1 MTSKTKM
8 FTKICTKN
16 SGNQR
21 GDVHMYRKKNYEL
34 KAPCAK
40 SFSILRLFP
49 FADVNLASGWRILAK
64 STGGHRQPSIDVR
77 IVGFVFCKCKCK
89 KILLAILKIRDSF
102 ASEDHRTFSRKKR
115 KEFWRQFPF
124 KEKKMFNLI
133 LLWQCVTISWQK
145 STLSW
150 HFKKRYQMWIFK
162 AIKWIEIGGT
172 RYELKIV

>member
-21 GDVHMYRKKNYEL
+21 GDVHMYRKKKYEL

-102 ASEDHRTFSRKKR
+102 LRIIEPFQGKKEKNFEDNFHLKK
-115 KEFWRQFPF
+115 
-124 KEKKMFNLI
+124 KKMFYLI
-133 LLWQCVTISWQK
+133 LL
-145 STLSW
+145 
-150 HFKKRYQMWIFK
+150 
-162 AIKWIEIGGT
+162 
-172 RYELKIV
+172 

>member
-1 MTSKTKM
+1 MTSRTKM
-8 FTKICTKN
+8 RENSLKN
-16 SGNQR
+16 MYKKSFHKKKR
-21 GDVHMYRKKNYEL
+21 GDVHMYRNDEKNYEL

-102 ASEDHRTFSRKKR
+102 LRIIEPFQGKKQNFQGNFHV
-115 KEFWRQFPF
+115 KK
-124 KEKKMFNLI
+124 KEKSDI
-133 LLWQCVTISWQK
+133 
-145 STLSW
+145 
-150 HFKKRYQMWIFK
+150 
-162 AIKWIEIGGT
+162 
-172 RYELKIV
+172 

>member
-102 ASEDHRTFSRKKR
+102 LRIIEPFQGKKQNFQGNFHV
-115 KEFWRQFPF
+115 KK
-124 KEKKMFNLI
+124 KEKSDI
-133 LLWQCVTISWQK
+133 
-145 STLSW
+145 
-150 HFKKRYQMWIFK
+150 
-162 AIKWIEIGGT
+162 
-172 RYELKIV
+172 

>member
-1 MTSKTKM
+1 
-8 FTKICTKN
+8 
-16 SGNQR
+16 
-21 GDVHMYRKKNYEL
+21 MYKKFGKPKGGCAYVQKKNYEL

-102 ASEDHRTFSRKKR
+102 ALRIIEPFQGKKEKNFEDNFHLKKKR
-115 KEFWRQFPF
+115 CLTQYYFD
-124 KEKKMFNLI
+124 
-133 LLWQCVTISWQK
+133 
-145 STLSW
+145 
-150 HFKKRYQMWIFK
+150 
-162 AIKWIEIGGT
+162 
-172 RYELKIV
+172 IV

>member
-1 MTSKTKM
+1 MEERKLYISQHIKKTKNTQNN
-8 FTKICTKN
+8 FLSWLVRQKCLQKYVQKIRETK
-16 SGNQR
+16 R

-124 KEKKMFNLI
+124 KEKKRCL
-133 LLWQCVTISWQK
+133 T
-145 STLSW
+145 
-150 HFKKRYQMWIFK
+150 
-162 AIKWIEIGGT
+162 
-172 RYELKIV
+172 

>member
-1 MTSKTKM
+1 MIALIKVKSKDRVKKGGWRRENCTYHSISKKRKTHKNNFLSWLVRQKCLQKYVQKIRETKGGM
-8 FTKICTKN
+8 CICTE
-16 SGNQR
+16 
-21 GDVHMYRKKNYEL
+21 KKNYEL

-102 ASEDHRTFSRKKR
+102 ALRIIEPFQGKKEKNFEDNFHLKKKR
-115 KEFWRQFPF
+115 C
-124 KEKKMFNLI
+124 L
-133 LLWQCVTISWQK
+133 T
-145 STLSW
+145 
-150 HFKKRYQMWIFK
+150 
-162 AIKWIEIGGT
+162 
-172 RYELKIV
+172 

>member
-102 ASEDHRTFSRKKR
+102 ALRIIEPFQGKKEKNFEGNFHLKKKKR
-115 KEFWRQFPF
+115 CF
-124 KEKKMFNLI
+124 
-133 LLWQCVTISWQK
+133 T
-145 STLSW
+145 
-150 HFKKRYQMWIFK
+150 
-162 AIKWIEIGGT
+162 
-172 RYELKIV
+172 

>member
-1 MTSKTKM
+1 
-8 FTKICTKN
+8 
-16 SGNQR
+16 
-21 GDVHMYRKKNYEL
+21 MYRKKNYEL

-102 ASEDHRTFSRKKR
+102 ALRIIEPFQGKKEKNFEGNFHLKKKR
-115 KEFWRQFPF
+115 CLTGYYFDSGSQYQYNNPHYHDIL
-124 KEKKMFNLI
+124 KKVPDVDFL
-133 LLWQCVTISWQK
+133 
-145 STLSW
+145 
-150 HFKKRYQMWIFK
+150 
-162 AIKWIEIGGT
+162 AIKWIENRGT
-172 RYELKIV
+172 RYKIEKSLIFVEMDRIDKFY

>member
-1 MTSKTKM
+1 
-8 FTKICTKN
+8 
-16 SGNQR
+16 
-21 GDVHMYRKKNYEL
+21 MYRNDEKKNYEL

-102 ASEDHRTFSRKKR
+102 LRIIEPFQGKKQNFQGNFHV
-115 KEFWRQFPF
+115 KK
-124 KEKKMFNLI
+124 KEKSDI
-133 LLWQCVTISWQK
+133 
-145 STLSW
+145 
-150 HFKKRYQMWIFK
+150 
-162 AIKWIEIGGT
+162 
-172 RYELKIV
+172 